1 MLPTFQHAWDLAPSE
16 AIALQ
21 KELSSRVAI
30 GGSAPTP
37 PFLVAGC
44 DASATGRWV
53 RRTEEI
59 VAGVLVF
66 QYPGWE
72 LVDCAHVKRPAP
84 FPYVPGLL
92 SFREVPLY
100 VEALSKLRLRPD
112 LLLCDG
118 QGIAH
123 PRRFGLAAH
132 LGLLFDL
139 PSIGV
144 AKSRLIG
151 QHTAPGWRRGSS
163 RRLTH
168 RGQLVGRVLRTRDR
182 VKPLFVS
189 PGHRM
194 GIEAAAEAVLRL
206 TAGYRLPEPTRRADI
221 WVGAIRRGEAVV

>member
-1 MLPTFQHAWDLAPSE
+1 MHPVLRHPWDLAPRE

-21 KELSSRVAI
+21 EDLRDRVI
-30 GGSAPTP
+30 VDGEAPTP

-44 DASATGRWV
+44 DASAAGRWV
-53 RRTEEI
+53 QRTEEI
-59 VAGVLVF
+59 VAGVILLRF
-66 QYPGWE
+66 PGWE
-72 LVDCAHVKRPAP
+72 LIERAYVKRPSP

-100 VEALSKLRLRPD
+100 IAAFAKLRTRPD
-112 LLLCDG
+112 LILCDG

-123 PRRFGLAAH
+123 PRGFGLAAH
-132 LGLLFDL
+132 LGLLMDL

-151 QHTAPGWRRGSS
+151 EYREPAAKRGSR

-168 RGQLVGRVLRTRDR
+168 AGRQIGYVVRTRDG

-189 PGHRM
+189 PGHRI
-194 GIEAAAEAVLRL
+194 GLKAAAQVVLRL
-206 TAGYRLPEPTRRADI
+206 GGGYRLPEPTRRADI
-221 WVGAIRRGEAVV
+221 WVGQLRRRG